1 MGRLQSSNDSV
12 AQLAEQEFCKLQVAR
27 SIRVVV
33 SWEFKLKVNSRTYN
47 AMLKVRFL

>member
-1 MGRLQSSNDSV
+1 MGRLQSFNDSV

-33 SWEFKLKVNSRTYN
+33 SWEF
-47 AMLKVRFL
+47 MLKVDKHPYKVRV